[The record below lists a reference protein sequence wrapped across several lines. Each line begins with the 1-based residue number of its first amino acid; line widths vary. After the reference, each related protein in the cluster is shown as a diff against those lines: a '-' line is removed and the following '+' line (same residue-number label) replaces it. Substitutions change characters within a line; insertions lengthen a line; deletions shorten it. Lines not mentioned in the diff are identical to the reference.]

1 MNEIIKALCNPVR
14 LKIIKCLSEKNKTV
28 SEIISNCGLAQSAVS
43 QHLVKLKNAGLV
55 DDVKIGREVTYS
67 LKNKELTKISDLI
80 LNLAERNNK

>member
-43 QHLVKLKNAGLV
+43 QHLVKLQNAGLV
-55 DDVKIGREVTYS
+55 YDIKTGREVTYS